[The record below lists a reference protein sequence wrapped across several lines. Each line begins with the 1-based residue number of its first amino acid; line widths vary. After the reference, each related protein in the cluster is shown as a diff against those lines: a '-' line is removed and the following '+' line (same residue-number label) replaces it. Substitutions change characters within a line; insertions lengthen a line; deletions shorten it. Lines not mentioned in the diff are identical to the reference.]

1 MQKLTDGQLGIG
13 LSSDYQ
19 QLDER
24 DVDDPRVDAEVFEKG
39 IKRQFG
45 ELKRNFRDVV
55 DNIRTNDYNSFVK
68 VNEAKAK

>member
-1 MQKLTDGQLGIG
+1 M
-13 LSSDYQ
+13 
-19 QLDER
+19 
-24 DVDDPRVDAEVFEKG
+24 DDPRVDAEVFEKG